1 MASEVQPLCTQTSG
15 PGLAEEEARSLEA
28 MEIPD
33 TSPRSLYPFTV
44 TAGTRAP
51 VCITVTEL
59 GAPWKEQP
67 TRPFYYYYYYWGE
80 YTCLSGA
87 GNVFFSH
94 CISDT

>member
-44 TAGTRAP
+44 T
-51 VCITVTEL
+51 EL
-59 GAPWKEQP
+59 RAPWKEQP